1 MTTLELKKATKSL
14 THYARRARKGP
25 VIVTVD
31 GKPMAAVV
39 ALKNADM
46 ETVSLS
52 NNPKFL
58 ALIERSRSRRKREGG
73 LSLDQLR
80 GRLGLSKASDSRR
93 RVRKTTK
100 GHS

>member
-14 THYARRARKGP
+14 RHYARRARKGP

-39 ALKNADM
+39 ALKNADL

-58 ALIERSRSRRKREGG
+58 ALIERSRSRGHREGT
-73 LSLDQLR
+73 LTAEELR
-80 GRLGLSKASDSRR
+80 DRLGLSKAFGSRR
-93 RVRKTTK
+93 LTRKTTTR
-100 GHS
+100 

>member
-14 THYARRARKGP
+14 THYARRARKEP

-39 ALKNADM
+39 ALKNTDL

-58 ALIERSRSRRKREGG
+58 ALIERSRSRRQREGT
-73 LSLDQLR
+73 LTSDQLR
-80 GRLGLSKASDSRR
+80 DRLGLSKRSGSRR
-93 RVRKTTK
+93 LARKTTRR
-100 GHS
+100 HL

>member
-1 MTTLELKKATKSL
+1 MTILELKKATKSL
-14 THYARRARKGP
+14 THYARRARKEP

-39 ALKNADM
+39 ALKNTDL

-58 ALIERSRSRRKREGG
+58 AIIERSRKSHKPG
-73 LSLDQLR
+73 LSTEEMR
-80 GRLGLSKASDSRR
+80 GRLGLKRR
-93 RVRKTTK
+93 RR
-100 GHS
+100 

>member
-14 THYARRARKGP
+14 THYARRARNGP

-52 NNPKFL
+52 NSPKFL
-58 ALIERSRSRRKREGG
+58 SLIERSRSRRRYGT
-73 LSLDQLR
+73 LTPDQMR
-80 GRLGLSKASDSRR
+80 DRLGLSKSSGSRR
-93 RVRKTTK
+93 PTRKTTPR
-100 GHS
+100 H